1 MKYLSLQ
8 TPIGYLGLEA
18 FEDKLCR
25 VSFIGLDRPA
35 DSDKHSHLRPIPTC
49 LAETSAHLLAYF
61 QHKTPITHQGEIPQG
76 TPFQRKVWQALIT
89 IPFATTITYGELAT
103 RLQTSARA
111 IGNACRENPLPVIIP
126 CHRVVSKQG
135 LGGYA
140 GFTAGEKMNIKK
152 WLLKHEQAM

>member
-1 MKYLSLQ
+1 MQRLSLQ
-8 TPIGYLGLEA
+8 TPIGYLALEA
-18 FEDKLCR
+18 FEDRLCQI
-25 VSFIGLDRPA
+25 SFIGA
-35 DSDKHSHLRPIPTC
+35 DEAANSNKPP
-49 LAETSAHLLAYF
+49 HLLPNCLTEASSLLLNYF
-61 QHKTPITHQGEIPQG
+61 EHKKPIMYRGAIPPG

-89 IPFATTITYGELAT
+89 LPFATTISYGDLAL

-111 IGNACRENPLPVIIP
+111 VGNACRENPLPVIIP

-152 WLLKHEQAM
+152 WLLKHEQTI

>member
-1 MKYLSLQ
+1 MQRLILQ
-8 TPIGYLGLEA
+8 TPIGYLALEA
-18 FEDKLCR
+18 SQDRLCQI
-25 VSFIGLDRPA
+25 SFIKVNVATHSNTP
-35 DSDKHSHLRPIPTC
+35 SHLLPKC
-49 LAETSAHLLAYF
+49 LIEAASHLLDYF
-61 QHKTPITHQGEIPQG
+61 EHKKPIVYQGELPLG

-89 IPFATTITYGELAT
+89 LPFATSISYGDLAL

-140 GFTAGEKMNIKK
+140 GFTVGEKMDIKR
-152 WLLKHEQAM
+152 WLLKHEQV

>member
-18 FEDKLCR
+18 FEDQLCR
-25 VSFIGLDRPA
+25 VSFIGRDKPVY
-35 DSDKHSHLRPIPTC
+35 SDQHLHPIPKC
-49 LAETSAHLLAYF
+49 LTESAAHLLNYF
-61 QHKTPITHQGEIPQG
+61 VHKTPISHNAEIPQG
-76 TPFQRKVWQALIT
+76 TLFQRKVWQALIS
-89 IPFATTITYGELAT
+89 IPFATTITYGELAA

-152 WLLKHEQAM
+152 WLLRHEQAM